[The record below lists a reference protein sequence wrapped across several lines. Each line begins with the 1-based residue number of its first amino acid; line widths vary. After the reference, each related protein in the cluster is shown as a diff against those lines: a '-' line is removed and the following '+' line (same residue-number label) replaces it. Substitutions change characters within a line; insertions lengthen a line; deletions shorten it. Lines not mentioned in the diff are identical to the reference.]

1 MEQRLRLL
9 RRKLNGWNKNWEG
22 RYRREKKIIL
32 DKIDAIDIKAE
43 SMGMNKAD
51 MDLRKELE
59 DQLKFTIREEKMKWF

>member
-1 MEQRLRLL
+1 MVGI
-9 RRKLNGWNKNWEG
+9 KTG
-22 RYRREKKIIL
+22 RGDTGGRKKIIL
-32 DKIDAIDIKAE
+32 DKIDAIDIKAD